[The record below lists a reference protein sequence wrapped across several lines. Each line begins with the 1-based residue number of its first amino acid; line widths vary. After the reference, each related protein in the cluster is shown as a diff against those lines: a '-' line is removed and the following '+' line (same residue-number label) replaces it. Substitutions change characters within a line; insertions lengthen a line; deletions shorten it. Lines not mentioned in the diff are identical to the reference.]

1 MWRKLV
7 LLAAVVSAVRQVL
20 RYWHQ
25 AGAQATARR
34 QRDPQRDPKHE
45 LHRWENE
52 GGKLATCTAR
62 GGSAVASG

>member
-1 MWRKLV
+1 MWRKGV
-7 LLAAVVSAVRQVL
+7 LLAAVVSAVRQAL

-34 QRDPQRDPKHE
+34 QRDPKHE

-52 GGKLATCTAR
+52 GGKLATGTAR